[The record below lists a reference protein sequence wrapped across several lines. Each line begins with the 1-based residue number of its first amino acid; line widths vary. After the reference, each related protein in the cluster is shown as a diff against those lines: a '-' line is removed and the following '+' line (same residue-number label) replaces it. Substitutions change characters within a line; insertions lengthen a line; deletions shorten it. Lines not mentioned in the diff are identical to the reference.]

1 MKSLLV
7 TGVILIL
14 AWSLSGVIK
23 ELGTAIFLANTLEN
37 AIPAFILPAIIFV
50 LGSIMSFATGTSYG
64 TMGILM
70 PLAIPIAHTMSGG
83 DHQFMLLAISAVL
96 SGAILGD
103 HCSPISDTTILS
115 SMGAAA
121 DHLDHVKTQ
130 LVYAITVGAVATL
143 LGYIPLALGVPLI
156 LVLPLT
162 IAVIFG
168 IIFFIGK
175 PVDQ

>member
-1 MKSLLV
+1 
-7 TGVILIL
+7 
-14 AWSLSGVIK
+14 
-23 ELGTAIFLANTLEN
+23 
-37 AIPAFILPAIIFV
+37 
-50 LGSIMSFATGTSYG
+50 
-64 TMGILM
+64 
-70 PLAIPIAHTMSGG
+70 
-83 DHQFMLLAISAVL
+83 
-96 SGAILGD
+96 
-103 HCSPISDTTILS
+103 
-115 SMGAAA
+115 MGAAA